1 MSKTS
6 ADKLPQYVY
15 RTAFGVY
22 RFRRNVPKDIMEVSG
37 RKLWYKVLGKDY
49 KEAMRSYSTALL
61 EFDRFVSAYRN
72 EAPVR
77 ETILEVVKAEFGEEA
92 MLQLARGQVNEN
104 LEFALMDLSDKV
116 EGQVSEEVSA
126 RIYSGSLPE
135 AALSIAECI
144 DRHFTYKKSGDE
156 AKDRLVRNL
165 GERAKTY
172 LTEALGRQAVYE
184 MPVETLTRK
193 DSNRY
198 RDLLLSKMKPN
209 SVKRLMGHTATA
221 LNFCIKEDDLNTR
234 NPFQGVI
241 IKDAGATKDDRLPLS
256 QEDIYELNNAF
267 DAPDDVTALWTTLR
281 DTGARLSEIVYLAV
295 GDVNLQ
301 DKSVAIRPNAFRD
314 SLKTASSE
322 RTIPLSDK
330 ALNALQLLRQG
341 KEDNDPIFTRYA
353 RPRGADSAS
362 QMLMKRCRKVVKD
375 KKKFIHSLRHSMKDS
390 LSNSGCPEELAKALL
405 GHSDGSVA
413 SRYGSGFTLDVMREA
428 LLKAWYGSRQVG

>member
-1 MSKTS
+1 MSS
-6 ADKLPQYVY
+6 QSQDKLPKYVF
-15 RTAFGVY
+15 RTAFGVF
-22 RFRRNVPKDIMEVSG
+22 RFKRNVPQDIRATVG
-37 RKLWYKVLGKDY
+37 KTFFYKVLGKDY

-61 EFDRFVSAYRN
+61 EFDSFVSAYRN

-92 MLQLARGQVNEN
+92 MLQLARGQVHEN
-104 LEFALMDLSDKV
+104 LDFALMDLSDKV

-126 RIYSGSLPE
+126 RIYTGSLPE
-135 AALSIAECI
+135 ASLSIAECI

-156 AKDRLVRNL
+156 DKDRLVRNL
-165 GERAKTY
+165 GERGKKY

-184 MPVETLTRK
+184 MPVEALTRK

-209 SVKRLMGHTATA
+209 SVSRLLGHTSTA
-221 LNFCIKEDDLNTR
+221 LNFCIKEDDLNIR

-241 IKDAGATKDDRLPLS
+241 IKGAGATKDDRLPLS
-256 QEDIYELNNAF
+256 KEDIYDLNKTF
-267 DAPDDVTALWTTLR
+267 DAPEDVSALWTTLR

-295 GDVNLQ
+295 ADVDLQ
-301 DKSVAIRPNAFRD
+301 NKSVAIRPNSLRG

-330 ALNALQLLRQG
+330 ALEALQVLRQG
-341 KEDNDPIFTRYA
+341 KEDGEAIFTRYA
-353 RPRGADSAS
+353 RSRGADSTS
-362 QMLMKRCRKVVKD
+362 QMLMKRLRKVVKD
-375 KKKFIHSLRHSMKDS
+375 PKKTIHSLRHSMKDS
-390 LSNSGCPEELAKALL
+390 LRNSSCPEELGKALL

-413 SRYGSGFTLDVMREA
+413 ARYGSGFALEVMREA
-428 LLKAWYGSRQVG
+428 LAKTW

>member
-1 MSKTS
+1 MSS
-6 ADKLPQYVY
+6 QSQDKLPKYVF
-15 RTAFGVY
+15 RTAFGVF
-22 RFRRNVPKDIMEVSG
+22 RFKRNVPQDIRATVG
-37 RKLWYKVLGKDY
+37 KTFFYKVLGKDY

-92 MLQLARGQVNEN
+92 MLQLARGQVDEN
-104 LEFALMDLSDKV
+104 LDFALMDLSDKI
-116 EGQVSEEVSA
+116 EGKVSQEVQA
-126 RIYSGSLPE
+126 MLYSGVLPE
-135 AALSIAECI
+135 ASLSIAECI
-144 DRHFTYKKSGDE
+144 DRHFTYKKTGVED
-156 AKDRLVRNL
+156 KDRLVRNL

-209 SVKRLMGHTATA
+209 SVKRLIGHTATA
-221 LNFCIKEDDLNTR
+221 LNFCIKEDDLNTQ

-241 IKDAGATKDDRLPLS
+241 IKDAGSTKDDRLPLS
-256 QEDIYELNNAF
+256 KEDIYKLNQSF
-267 DAPDDVTALWTTLR
+267 EAPDDIAGLWTTLR

-295 GDVNLQ
+295 GDVDLQ
-301 DKSVAIRPNAFRD
+301 AKSVAIRPNAFRD
-314 SLKTASSE
+314 GLKTASSE

-330 ALNALQLLRQG
+330 ALETLQVLRQG
-341 KEDNDPIFTRYA
+341 KEADEAIFTRYA

-362 QMLMKRCRKVVKD
+362 QMLMKRLRKLVKD
-375 KKKFIHSLRHSMKDS
+375 PKKSIHSLRHAQADA
-390 LSNSGCPEELAKALL
+390 LRNSGCPEELKKAIQ
-405 GHSDGSVA
+405 GHSDSSVA
-413 SRYGSGFTLDVMREA
+413 SKYGSGFTLDVMREA
-428 LLKAWYGSRQVG
+428 LAKTW

>member
-61 EFDRFVSAYRN
+61 AFDSFVSAYRN

-92 MLQLARGQVNEN
+92 MLQLARGQVDEN

-116 EGQVSEEVSA
+116 EGSVSEEVSA
-126 RIYSGSLPE
+126 RIYTGSLPE
-135 AALSIAECI
+135 ASLSIAECI

-156 AKDRLVRNL
+156 DKDRLVRNL
-165 GERAKTY
+165 GERGKKY

-184 MPVETLTRK
+184 MPVEALTRK

-209 SVKRLMGHTATA
+209 SVSRLLGHTSTA
-221 LNFCIKEDDLNTR
+221 LNFCIKEDDLNIR

-241 IKDAGATKDDRLPLS
+241 IKGAGATKDDRLPLS
-256 QEDIYELNNAF
+256 KEDIYDLNKTF
-267 DAPDDVTALWTTLR
+267 DAPEDVSALWTTLR

-295 GDVNLQ
+295 ADVDLQ
-301 DKSVAIRPNAFRD
+301 NKSVAIRPNSLRG

-330 ALNALQLLRQG
+330 ALEALQVLRQG
-341 KEDNDPIFTRYA
+341 KEDGEAIFTRYA
-353 RPRGADSAS
+353 RSRGADSAS
-362 QMLMKRCRKVVKD
+362 QMLMKRLRKVVKD
-375 KKKFIHSLRHSMKDS
+375 PKKTIHSLRHSMKDS
-390 LSNSGCPEELAKALL
+390 LRNSSCPEELGKALL

-413 SRYGSGFTLDVMREA
+413 ARYGSGFTLEVMREA
-428 LLKAWYGSRQVG
+428 LAKTW